1 MVDNLR
7 AIKGQ
12 QSSQEGI
19 DLNKLQIVFRAN
31 WFLLLVIVVVV
42 NVCTYLVIRYTKN
55 LYQSSSVLKLDV
67 NKQANDFGI
76 KTSIVEDQNFNLIAG
91 EIEIIQSRLFL
102 TQVLDS
108 SGLEVS
114 YYSVGRV
121 LDDELYQSAPFRVV
135 YKARNENFMNT
146 RINFKE
152 GDDNNFV
159 LSFTNGTGDVTG
171 TYSKWLKLDGID
183 LMLTKN
189 DLFIRGDE
197 IGYYFIVNSKEAL
210 LGYLLK
216 NLIAEPL
223 NYNANTI
230 QISFKDHN
238 LFKAQA
244 ILNKVDT
251 NYLQFSNEQK
261 NVATRRK
268 IDWITN
274 ELSAIEGKMTGY
286 ENYFENFTLQNKT
299 NNLEADLDKT
309 VTAINTIDSQR
320 YEVHQRLTEVDN
332 LIQHIEQGD
341 FYLSLSQRSLMP
353 PALIDALERL
363 DKLYLDRE
371 KLKLSYSE
379 ITFAYREK
387 EREIEILKAKTS
399 NQLKTLKDEFQKRY
413 QQLNQTKT
421 RLEYEFS
428 NLPDKST
435 QFTKNQRY
443 YKLYE
448 QFYLSL
454 MQSKS
459 EFEIAQAGTIADF
472 KILSPANLPSK
483 PLSPNK
489 IMIAGIGVVTSVVVV
504 IFVLGALYLLNNT
517 ITTVSEIERNLTTPV
532 LGVVP
537 TSRNLDKSKMHILNH
552 PRSMVS
558 ESIRILRTNLDFFNI
573 HSNQKVITVSST
585 VSGEGKSF
593 IAMNLGGVIAQSNK
607 RVILVDLDMRKPKDT
622 LAGQPIIKGSG
633 VSTILINKSKWQNCI
648 TKTTIEHFDYLPSGP
663 HPPNPSELLMN
674 PEFDILLT
682 DLKNHYDYV
691 ILDTPPVGLVTD
703 GIMAMKRSDISI
715 YIFRANYSKKDF
727 LFNLQR
733 IININKFSNIT
744 TLLNALPSQGEQNYG
759 YGYYEQ
765 EPRESNWVKKS
776 LRKSLKIFKR

>member
-1 MVDNLR
+1 MPDT
-7 AIKGQ
+7 GYY
-12 QSSQEGI
+12 
-19 DLNKLQIVFRAN
+19 AN
-31 WFLLLVIVVVV
+31 ERGDVIAA
-42 NVCTYLVIRYTKN
+42 LPRP
-55 LYQSSSVLKLDV
+55 L
-67 NKQANDFGI
+67 
-76 KTSIVEDQNFNLIAG
+76 
-91 EIEIIQSRLFL
+91 
-102 TQVLDS
+102 
-108 SGLEVS
+108 
-114 YYSVGRV
+114 GRV
-121 LDDELYQSAPFRVV
+121 LDDELYQTTLFRVA
-135 YKARNENFMNT
+135 YKARNDSFMNT

-152 GDDNNFV
+152 TDDNSFL
-159 LSFTNGTGDVTG
+159 LSFTNGTGDVKG
-171 TYSKWLKLDGID
+171 TYGKWIALDGVDLKLE
-183 LMLTKN
+183 KN
-189 DLFIRGDE
+189 DLFIKGDE
-197 IGYYFIVNSKEAL
+197 IGYYFMINTREAL
-210 LGYLLK
+210 VEYLLR

-238 LFKAQA
+238 PFKARA

-268 IDWITN
+268 IEWITN
-274 ELSAIEGKMTGY
+274 ELGAIESKMTGY
-286 ENYFENFTLQNKT
+286 EHYFENFTLQNKT
-299 NNLEADLDKT
+299 NNLDADLDKT
-309 VTAINTIDSQR
+309 VEAINTIDSQR
-320 YEVHQRLTEVDN
+320 YEVYQRLNEVDN
-332 LIQHIEQGD
+332 LIQHIEQGN

-353 PALIDALERL
+353 PALIEVLERL

-371 KLKLSYSE
+371 KLKLSYNE

-387 EREIEILKAKTS
+387 EREIEILKEKTS
-399 NQLKTLKDEFQKRY
+399 NQLKTLKDEFQRKY
-413 QQLNQTKT
+413 QQLNQSKT

-428 NLPDKST
+428 HLPDKST
-435 QFTKNQRY
+435 EFTKNQRY

-472 KILSPANLPSK
+472 KILSPAAMPTK

-489 IMIAGIGVVTSVVVV
+489 VMIAGIGVVASVVLG
-504 IFVLGALYLLNNT
+504 IFVIGGLYLVNNT
-517 ITTVSEIERNLTTPV
+517 ITTVAEIERNLSTPV

-537 TSRNLDKSKMHILNH
+537 TSRNLDKNKMHILNH

-607 RVILVDLDMRKPKDT
+607 RVVLVDLDMRKAKDN
-622 LAGQPIIKGSG
+622 LAGQPILRGSG
-633 VSTILINKSKWQNCI
+633 VSTVLINKSKWQDCI
-648 TKTTIEHFDYLPSGP
+648 TKTMIEHFDYLPSGP

-674 PEFDILLT
+674 PEFDKLLSE
-682 DLKNHYDYV
+682 LKSAYDYV

-703 GIMAMKRSDISI
+703 GIMAMKRSDVSI

-765 EPRESNWVKKS
+765 EPRKSNWV
-776 LRKSLKIFKR
+776 RKSLKIFKG